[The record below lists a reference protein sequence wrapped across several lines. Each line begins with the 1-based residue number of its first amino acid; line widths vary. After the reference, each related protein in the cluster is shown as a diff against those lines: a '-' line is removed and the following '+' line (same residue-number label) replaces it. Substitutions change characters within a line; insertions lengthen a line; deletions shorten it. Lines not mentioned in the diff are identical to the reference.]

1 VSDEWRD
8 NISGPSASFFL
19 LECGRDALNSSSLLV
34 TMRWWNRMV
43 KPGFLMASL
52 SHCINPRLPTSR
64 FFVMGDNSDI
74 TVLVRLVVNDF
85 GCK

>member
-1 VSDEWRD
+1 MSDEWRD
-8 NISGPSASFFL
+8 ISGPSASSFFL
-19 LECGRDALNSSSLLV
+19 LDCGCDALNSSSPLV

-64 FFVMGDNSDI
+64 LLVMSDNSDV
-74 TVLVRLVVNDF
+74 TVLVRLVVNAF